1 MTGRTMKENWRR
13 SSCAVGFLSAE
24 IKTLEDKEAIRKAR
38 PRSASIPFDIGHQ
51 RSSVINSFLT
61 PEI

>member
-1 MTGRTMKENWRR
+1 MKENWRR
-13 SSCAVGFLSAE
+13 SSCAVGILTTD
-24 IKTLEDKEAIRKAR
+24 IKNLVDKEDKEAIRKAR